1 MSVTAADVTAARER
15 IATALFLEGE
25 PTDALPLSREAVV
38 AALRGE
44 GFNVRSRML
53 AAAID
58 LAAGERD
65 ALPKLVTALRELTG
79 AKEEMVEARQAPL
92 YMSALLTGLRALL
105 LYGDA
110 AGRA

>member
-1 MSVTAADVTAARER
+1 M
-15 IATALFLEGE
+15 
-25 PTDALPLSREAVV
+25 